1 MKKIIW
7 LLAIILLIS
16 TSTSSTSP
24 SDPVAGHCTIFT
36 AAIGET
42 VLFGN
47 SEDYFLE
54 NTFIWFVP
62 AQATTHGY
70 CVVGF
75 DENNDPADG
84 WPQGGMNDQ
93 GLCLDANGLPP
104 VTLAA
109 QPSRT
114 PYPYGFDWFNYFL
127 RSSST
132 VEDIIKFRQT
142 HGFYQDMEISWQEH
156 WADSTGSA
164 VVVSVGTDEDWAFT
178 RMDNSTFLVSTNWN
192 LANPEN
198 GWYPCGRYETA
209 TLMLAS
215 ITQEEELTVA
225 AFRDILDAVHQE
237 GLYASQ
243 YSNIFDIVNR
253 DIYLYHYYNFDKAVK
268 LNLDDELT
276 KGAHR
281 YKIAELLE
289 NDSIIS
295 SSPSSN
301 PASEPPSEPSSSPIT
316 HSHSSS
322 VSSLPPSSST
332 SSPGFK
338 IVIAAIG
345 LAMVG
350 TIAAKRKYNY
360 NSKKKIICK
369 LSK

>member
-16 TSTSSTSP
+16 IGTSSTPP

-36 AAIGET
+36 AAIGDT

-62 AQATTHGY
+62 AQPTTHGY
-70 CVVGF
+70 CAVGF
-75 DENNDPADG
+75 DDNNDAADG
-84 WPQGGMNDQ
+84 WPQGGMNDE

-104 VTLAA
+104 VSLAA

-114 PYPYGFDWFNYFL
+114 SYPYGFDWFNYFL

-132 VEDIIKFRQT
+132 VEDIIQFRQT
-142 HGFYQDMEISWQEH
+142 HGFRQDMTISWQEH
-156 WADSTGSA
+156 WADATGDA

-192 LANPEN
+192 LANPDN

-209 TLMLAS
+209 TLMLS
-215 ITQEEELTVA
+215 TITQEEELTVE

-243 YSNIFDIVNR
+243 YSNVFDLVNR
-253 DIYLYHYYNFDKAVK
+253 DIYLYHYYDFEKVVK
-268 LNLDDELT
+268 LNLDEELA

-281 YKIAELLE
+281 YKIADLLASE
-289 NDSIIS
+289 TNLT
-295 SSPSSN
+295 SSPSS
-301 PASEPPSEPSSSPIT
+301 EPSSNPPSSFPSSPAPN
-316 HSHSSS
+316 SPSNSLSNSLSSS
-322 VSSLPPSSST
+322 VPTTSASSA
-332 SSPGFK
+332 GFK
-338 IVIAAIG
+338 IFIAAIG
-345 LAMVG
+345 LSMVG
-350 TIAAKRKYNY
+350 IIAAKRNFRV
-360 NSKKKIICK
+360 
-369 LSK
+369 

>member
-16 TSTSSTSP
+16 ISTSRTPP

-36 AAIGET
+36 AAIGDT

-47 SEDYFLE
+47 SEDYLLE

-62 AQATTHGY
+62 AQAYARGY
-70 CVVGF
+70 CAVGF
-75 DENNDPADG
+75 DENYDPADG

-93 GLCLDANGLPP
+93 GLCFDANGLPP

-114 PYPYGFDWFNYFL
+114 PYPSGFDWFNYFL

-132 VEDIIKFRQT
+132 VEDIIQFRQT
-142 HGFYQDMEISWQEH
+142 HGFRQDMEISWQEH
-156 WADSTGSA
+156 WADATGDA

-178 RMDNSTFLVSTNWN
+178 GMDNSTFLVSTNWN
-192 LANPEN
+192 LANPDN

-209 TLMLAS
+209 TLMLS
-215 ITQEEELTVA
+215 TITQEEELTVE

-243 YSNIFDIVNR
+243 YSNVFDLVNR
-253 DIYLYHYYNFDKAVK
+253 DIYLYHYYNFEKVVK
-268 LNLDDELT
+268 LNLDDELA

-289 NDSIIS
+289 NDSIITS
-295 SSPSSN
+295 SPASNPTSSPASDSPSS
-301 PASEPPSEPSSSPIT
+301 PPSRPSAHFP
-316 HSHSSS
+316 SSS
-322 VSSLPPSSST
+322 VSSSSPSSST

-338 IVIAAIG
+338 IVIATIS
-345 LAMVG
+345 LVMVG
-350 TIAAKRKYNY
+350 AIAAKRK
-360 NSKKKIICK
+360 SKV
-369 LSK
+369 